1 MPDQTPEQDEQPP
14 QWPPPQWH
22 NEPTARPQTPYGE
35 GPPPQVSTTD
45 HGLADGVPSPRSPQD
60 FTDHSPAPPYSTDD
74 HSTGT
79 PPGQQSFP
87 AYDDTEPPPA
97 PQFRSPSEDHGFHGF
112 VPRQATEPTTSPA
125 PHPGPPSPMPRPTAP
140 EPPPA
145 PEEPAESASTPPLTH
160 GRGVR
165 MTIYG
170 IGGAI
175 AIALI
180 VAIVIMAGGSF
191 VPDDDSAP
199 EENPQEEVQGNP
211 EDQLLTAAGDVDP
224 AKYAQLAQAAGTQ
237 EWVDWRY
244 GRTANPGEGER
255 PTAEQPETTSLD
267 LGDGIDHPYQ
277 IGDGN
282 LTTGQ
287 QNQQGQLGFVAN
299 DGPGVDHITTTEAT
313 DSTIGYTPR
322 PGGRYS
328 TDSPELELT
337 QRSTADCLGDHELGS
352 VVAMARSAGSGTAA
366 HAVIAFSS
374 GAIATTGISG
384 AQGGTCVILPE
395 AHVPTAIAITPG
407 NEFAF
412 VTVWDTENISGKVA
426 VIALADTPGT
436 YAASWPSSYP
446 GLPNPGHFGF
456 AKLLGFVEL
465 SEMKAPTSVAVATD
479 HSGAD
484 VDRRGADLADVNL
497 RGNYSD
503 VASSGFAVVSSGA
516 ERTVEWIDLTPLLS
530 GFAAAYFDDDPSGY
544 ASPGGGA
551 DAWPPTF
558 DSNAAFAP
566 VPAGA
571 TKTDAHPMSVAASG
585 STGYVGFRD
594 GTLAIFDASDPAAV
608 GKAGDVDLPG
618 AATCLTWSPDGKQL
632 VATSRA
638 TQSISWVSVGS
649 DEPAV
654 DKILN
659 DSRIIDPI
667 CAQDTLTS
675 GSSSVRT
682 IVIADFSGSL
692 HSFRHGNATLASG
705 DAFNLDNSFEYGGA
719 YQPDGLPFLVSV
731 TSDNVQ

>member
-35 GPPPQVSTTD
+35 THPPHLSTTD
-45 HGLADGVPSPRSPQD
+45 QGLADGVPSPRSPHD
-60 FTDHSPAPPYSTDD
+60 FTDHAPAPPYGTADQ
-74 HSTGT
+74 STGT
-79 PPGQQSFP
+79 PTQQAFP
-87 AYDDTEPPPA
+87 PYDDTAPPPA
-97 PQFRSPSEDHGFHGF
+97 PQFRSPSEDQGFHGF
-112 VPRQATEPTTSPA
+112 VPRQTSEPAAYGAASA
-125 PHPGPPSPMPRPTAP
+125 PSPTPAEP
-140 EPPPA
+140 EP
-145 PEEPAESASTPPLTH
+145 EPATTPEKPESAPAPPLTH

-199 EENPQEEVQGNP
+199 EETPQEEVQGDA

-224 AKYAQLAQAAGTQ
+224 AKYTQLAQAAGTR

-244 GRTANPGEGER
+244 GRTGNGDGER
-255 PTAEQPETTSLD
+255 STADQPETSSLD

-277 IGDGN
+277 LGDGS

-287 QNQQGQLGFVAN
+287 QNQQGQLGFVA
-299 DGPGVDHITTTEAT
+299 DGGPGVDHVTTAEAT

-337 QRSTADCLGDHELGS
+337 QRSTADCLGDHDLGS

-395 AHVPTAIAITPG
+395 AHTPTAVAVTPG

-412 VTVWDTENISGKVA
+412 VTVWDTENIRGKVA

-436 YAASWPSSYP
+436 YAASWPKSYP

-465 SEMKAPTSVAVATD
+465 AEMKAPTSVAVATD

-484 VDRRGADLADVNL
+484 VDRRGADLGDVNV
-497 RGNYSD
+497 RGNYAE
-503 VASSGFAVVSSGA
+503 VAGSGFAVVSSGP
-516 ERTVEWIDLTPLLS
+516 ERVVEWIDLTPLLT
-530 GFAAAYFDDDPSGY
+530 GFAAAYFEGEPGVY
-544 ASPGGGA
+544 ASPGAAA

-558 DSNAAFAP
+558 ETNADVTP
-566 VPAGA
+566 VLAGA
-571 TKTDAHPMSVAASG
+571 TMTDAHPMSVAASG
-585 STGYVGFRD
+585 TTGYVGLRD
-594 GTLAIFDASDPAAV
+594 GTLAIYDVSDPTSV
-608 GKAGDVDLPG
+608 GKADDVDLPG

-638 TQSISWVSVGS
+638 SQSISWISVGS

-654 DKILN
+654 DKVLN

-675 GSSSVRT
+675 GSSSVRNV
-682 IVIADFSGSL
+682 VIADFSGSL
-692 HSFRHGNATLASG
+692 HSFRHGNATLAGGESYDLG
-705 DAFNLDNSFEYGGA
+705 KGFEYGGA
-719 YQPDGLPFLVSV
+719 YEPDGLPFLVSV
-731 TSDNVQ
+731 TSDNVA